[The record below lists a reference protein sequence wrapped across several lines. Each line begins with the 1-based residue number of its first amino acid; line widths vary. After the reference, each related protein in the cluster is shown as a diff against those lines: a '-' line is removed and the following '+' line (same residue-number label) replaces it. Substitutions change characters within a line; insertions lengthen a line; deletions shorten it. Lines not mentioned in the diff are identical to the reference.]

1 MQNTDFIENLS
12 AKLSD
17 GVQPAMDLVVENIL
31 NESDFAKYGND
42 EEDVYYK
49 YSILLRASGF
59 RPNEFEN
66 ELRASVSAAS
76 DIAVTSNS
84 KKGKALDR
92 ESLLCEVIEY
102 LAKEY
107 YNGHENASDEA

>member
-1 MQNTDFIENLS
+1 MQNTDFIETLS

-49 YSILLRASGF
+49 YSVLLRASGF
-59 RPNEFEN
+59 RQNEFEN

-92 ESLLCEVIEY
+92 ESLLCEVIE
-102 LAKEY
+102 
-107 YNGHENASDEA
+107 